1 MIQAP
6 PVLNRL
12 LAAAALAMAFCAMSP
27 LARAVDIGSVQL
39 GSTSDTRSS
48 DSRSSA
54 TTVAGGFSTGNAS
67 DAVLA
72 QMWSLSI
79 GEVQRAKALMQGPR
93 GAFSSPQLSPIE
105 ALGIHAR
112 NDAERLRYARLFA
125 KVSLEDTQRVLAW
138 SALAQAEMQRAT
150 AGMDVMNFA
159 SVPKAPVSEEA
170 ADMLGVPHS
179 AVVPP
184 ARPVRPAAQARPP
197 IARATGRAVDNRSR
211 AANRAGAR

>member
-1 MIQAP
+1 MTQARAS
-6 PVLNRL
+6 VKRL
-12 LAAAALAMAFCAMSP
+12 FPAALMAIASGAMSP

-39 GSTSDTRSS
+39 GPTSEARSA
-48 DSRSSA
+48 DARSAA
-54 TTVAGGFSTGNAS
+54 TTVAGGFSAGNAS
-67 DAVLA
+67 DALLA
-72 QMWSLSI
+72 QMWSLSV

-138 SALAQAEMQRAT
+138 SMLAQAEMQRAT
-150 AGMDVMNFA
+150 AGMDVLNFA
-159 SVPKAPVSEEA
+159 NAPKAPVSEEA

-184 ARPVRPAAQARPP
+184 ARPVRATVQARPP
-197 IARATGRAVDNRSR
+197 VARATGRAVDNRSR
-211 AANRAGAR
+211 ASTKAGAR

>member
-1 MIQAP
+1 MNNVRFSAAAILMMVLCAVP
-6 PVLNRL
+6 PV
-12 LAAAALAMAFCAMSP
+12 
-27 LARAVDIGSVQL
+27 ARAVDVGSVQL
-39 GSTSDTRSS
+39 GGTTAEGRTADPRSTS
-48 DSRSSA
+48 A
-54 TTVAGGFSTGNAS
+54 TASGFSVGGAS
-67 DAVLA
+67 DATLA

-138 SALAQAEMQRAT
+138 STLAQTEMQRAT
-150 AGMDVMNFA
+150 AGMDVLNFA
-159 SVPKAPVSEEA
+159 GAPKAAVSEEA

-184 ARPVRPAAQARPP
+184 PRQARAAAQPRPLL
-197 IARATGRAVDNRSR
+197 ARATGRAVDNRGR
-211 AANRAGAR
+211 TPAKGATR